1 MGLTA
6 GVGWLFGTDASLPQM
21 ALDNGHTASLQV
33 PQDNPG
39 RSAFE
44 NHVTANNVRTNDLGP
59 GGMSGAP
66 FSANSEA
73 RILLSDPAWYGAGP
87 IREVVTVF
95 AERDVMIAAA
105 TSAFPLRA

>member
-6 GVGWLFGTDASLPQM
+6 GVD
-21 ALDNGHTASLQV
+21 
-33 PQDNPG
+33 
-39 RSAFE
+39 
-44 NHVTANNVRTNDLGP
+44 DLGP